1 MQAKPPAKSGSSD
14 VDAFLR
20 QVAAAP
26 VQRNA
31 SGIGRLIFAL
41 DATASRQPTWDQAC
55 QIQAEMFAA
64 AGAVGGLAM
73 QMCYFRGVGEF
84 HATEWLTN
92 SAELVRQMTAV
103 HCVAG
108 STQVARVLRR
118 AVAEAGKGKV
128 NALVYVGD
136 CMEESAGT
144 LADLAGQ
151 LGLLGVPAFVFQE
164 GREPVAQKS
173 FMEVARLSRGA
184 YASFD
189 AASAKMLRDLLT
201 AVAIYAA
208 GGQRAL
214 ADHAKRVGGEA
225 LRLTQQLK

>member
-1 MQAKPPAKSGSSD
+1 MQAKPPAKSGQSE

-20 QVAAAP
+20 QVATAP
-26 VQRNA
+26 MQKQG
-31 SGIGRLIFAL
+31 SGGRLIFAL

-73 QMCYFRGVGEF
+73 QMCYFRGIGEF
-84 HATEWLTN
+84 QATGWLSD

-103 HCVAG
+103 QCIAG
-108 STQVARVLRR
+108 STQLARVLRH
-118 AVAEAGKGKV
+118 AVAEARKGRV

-151 LGLLGVPAFVFQE
+151 LGLLGVPAFMFQE
-164 GREPVAQKS
+164 GTEPLAQKS
-173 FMEVARLSRGA
+173 FREVARLSRGA

-189 AASAKMLRDLLT
+189 AGSAKMLRDLLT
-201 AVAIYAA
+201 AVAVYAA

-214 ADHAKRVGGEA
+214 TDHAKRVGGEV